1 MDKKTSLRIRF
12 KHADAKQLEDGTWE
26 ANVVLAWP
34 ESEEFSARV
43 GEPGALSDS
52 LTSSAQA
59 AVDALRQALDNKP
72 EIGLLAVEQ
81 LEELN
86 AVVVVLSMADDERV
100 YRLTGSCSVDEKPA
114 RAAALA
120 VLDATNRIVE
130 SIRAEV

>member
-1 MDKKTSLRIRF
+1 M
-12 KHADAKQLEDGTWE
+12 
-26 ANVVLAWP
+26 VLAWP

-81 LEELN
+81 LEALN
-86 AVVVVLSMADDERV
+86 AVVVVLSMSDDERV